1 MLILLLPFITIYAQ
15 GIKAIDSNN
24 VSVSLNEF
32 KYINTAIAEKLQ
44 LEDLIVLKDYQISLL
59 KNSLQKMDSVVSIKN
74 NQLDLYK
81 KENEELQPTIWA
93 KLKEY
98 GFFIGFTIGAILFRK

>member
-32 KYINTAIAEKLQ
+32 KYINSAIAEKLQ
-44 LEDLIVLKDYQISLL
+44 LKDVIGLKDYQIQLL
-59 KNSLQKMDSVVSIKN
+59 HNSISKYDSILTMKE
-74 NQLDLYK
+74 NQIDLYK
-81 KENEELQPTIWA
+81 KENEELQPTIWTNI
-93 KLKEY
+93 KEY
-98 GFFIGFTIGAILFRK
+98 GFFIGVIVGVFISR